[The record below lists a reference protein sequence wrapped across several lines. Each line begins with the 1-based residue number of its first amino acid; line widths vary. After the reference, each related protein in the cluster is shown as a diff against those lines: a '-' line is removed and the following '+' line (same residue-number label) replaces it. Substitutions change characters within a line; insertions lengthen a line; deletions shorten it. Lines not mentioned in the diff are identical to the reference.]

1 MFKLLMFCH
10 IAFILCLC
18 AKLCFAGDSDNL
30 QDICPTGTSPKQ
42 TIFINGFPC
51 KNPTNITASDFK
63 SSLLNHKGDTD
74 NFLQSST
81 NIVTASEYPGLN
93 TLGLSVARIDLDID
107 GLVMPHSHPRASEI
121 FFVSKGIVVAGFID
135 TNNQLFQGILREG
148 DVFVIPRGLLHYYLN
163 GGFEPAT
170 IIAVLNSQSPGVVSI
185 ADAMFTPNDLEA
197 MERIKRSVISKSL
210 LDLDHAEN
218 ANLSQI

>member
-1 MFKLLMFCH
+1 MLKLSMFFL
-10 IAFILCLC
+10 IAFVVCFC

-30 QDICPTGTSPKQ
+30 QDICPTGTSSRQ

-63 SSLLNHKGDTD
+63 SSLLNHRGDTD

-81 NIVTASEYPGLN
+81 KTVTALEFPGLN

-121 FFVSKGIVVAGFID
+121 FYVSEGIVVAGFVD

-163 GGFEPAT
+163 GGFAPAT

-185 ADAMFTPNDLEA
+185 ADAMFAPGDSEA
-197 MERIKRSVISKSL
+197 MERIKRSVISRSI
-210 LDLDHAEN
+210 LDLDTTEDV
-218 ANLSQI
+218 NLSQV